1 MASNPRGKGLR
12 LFYSYC
18 HEDSG
23 LRRKLE
29 QHLALL
35 KREGTIKE
43 WFDGK
48 IGAGVE
54 VAKSIDANL
63 ADSDIVLLLISAAFL
78 NSDYCWDKEMVRAMR
93 RHQKGDARVIPIIIR
108 PVDDGWQQTIFGKLK
123 ALPTNGKPVTKWTN
137 RDSAWK
143 DVAKGIREAVRD
155 LSGGRGGP
163 RKRKIA
169 RPGGK

>member
-1 MASNPRGKGLR
+1 MAKKRRTRGLR

-35 KREGTIKE
+35 KREGAIE
-43 WFDGK
+43 QWFDGK

-54 VAKSIDANL
+54 LDESIDANL
-63 ADSDIVLLLISAAFL
+63 AGSDIILLLISAAFL

-108 PVDDGWQQTIFGKLK
+108 PVDDSWQETIFGKLK
-123 ALPTNGKPVTKWTN
+123 ALPTDGKPVTKWSN

-143 DVAKGIREAVRD
+143 DVAKGIRDAVKD
-155 LSGGRGGP
+155 LGSGSVPRRRKNAGRGD
-163 RKRKIA
+163 K
-169 RPGGK
+169 

>member
-1 MASNPRGKGLR
+1 VSKNLRTKGLR

-35 KREGTIKE
+35 KREGSIQD

-54 VAKSIDANL
+54 VDKSIDVNL
-63 ADSDIVLLLISAAFL
+63 ARSDIILLLISAAFL
-78 NSDYCWDKEMVRAMR
+78 NSDYCWNREMVRAMR
-93 RHQKGDARVIPIIIR
+93 RHQRGDARVIPIIIR
-108 PVDDGWQQTIFGKLK
+108 PVDDGWQETIFGKLK
-123 ALPTNGKPVTKWTN
+123 ALPKDGKPVTKWSN

-143 DVAKGIREAVRD
+143 DVAKGIRDAVKD
-155 LSGGRGGP
+155 LSGKRRAP
-163 RKRKIA
+163 RKRRSA
-169 RPGGK
+169 RRGGK

>member
-1 MASNPRGKGLR
+1 LHSKDRDSRLEKMPKEPRSKGLR

-23 LRRKLE
+23 LRKKLE

-35 KREGTIKE
+35 KREGSIDE

-54 VAKSIDANL
+54 IDKSIDANL
-63 ADSDIVLLLISAAFL
+63 AGSDIILLLISAAFL
-78 NSDYCWDKEMVRAMR
+78 NSDYCWDKEMRRAMV
-93 RHQKGDARVIPIIIR
+93 RHETGQAHVIPIIIR
-108 PVDDGWQQTIFGKLK
+108 PVDDGWQQTIFGRLK
-123 ALPTNGKPVTKWTN
+123 ALPTDGKAVTKWSN

-143 DVAKGIREAVRD
+143 DVAKGIREAVR
-155 LSGGRGGP
+155 
-163 RKRKIA
+163 I
-169 RPGGK
+169 

>member
-1 MASNPRGKGLR
+1 MAKKHRIRGLR

-35 KREGTIKE
+35 KREGAIEE

-54 VAKSIDANL
+54 LDKSIDANL
-63 ADSDIVLLLISAAFL
+63 AGSDIILLLISAAFL
-78 NSDYCWDKEMVRAMR
+78 NSDYCWDKEMRRAMQ
-93 RHQKGDARVIPIIIR
+93 RHQKGEARVIPIIIR
-108 PVDDGWQQTIFGKLK
+108 PVDDGWHQTIFGTLK
-123 ALPTNGKPVTKWTN
+123 ALPTDGKPVTKWSN

-143 DVAKGIREAVRD
+143 DVAKGIRDAVKD
-155 LSGGRGGP
+155 LSGRQSARRNRKNARRGG
-163 RKRKIA
+163 K
-169 RPGGK
+169 